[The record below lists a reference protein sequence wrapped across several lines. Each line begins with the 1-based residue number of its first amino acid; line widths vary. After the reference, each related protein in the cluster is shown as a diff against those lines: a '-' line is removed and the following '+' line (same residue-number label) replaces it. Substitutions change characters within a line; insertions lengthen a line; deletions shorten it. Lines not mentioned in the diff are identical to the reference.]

1 MNSDL
6 KKVKDRL
13 AIKLGQ
19 LHRKAMKEN
28 LPLIIIFK
36 GDYTDEEKKLLILYS
51 VYLNIRPHLYI
62 LIEMYIRFLK
72 INTINY

>member
-6 KKVKDRL
+6 KKVKARL
-13 AIKLGQ
+13 AIKLGY
-19 LHRKAMKEN
+19 LHRKTMKEN

-36 GDYTDEEKKLLILYS
+36 GDYTDEEKNLLILYS
-51 VYLNIRPHLYI
+51 AYLNIRTHLYI
-62 LIEMYIRFLK
+62 LIEMYIRLLK